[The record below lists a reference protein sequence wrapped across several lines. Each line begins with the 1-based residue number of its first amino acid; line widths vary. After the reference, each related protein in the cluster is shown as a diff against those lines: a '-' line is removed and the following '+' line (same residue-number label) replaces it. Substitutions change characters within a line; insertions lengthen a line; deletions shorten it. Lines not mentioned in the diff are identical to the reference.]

1 MAAVHR
7 VCAGVGCCVVGVAG
21 DELRQVAALRT
32 HAQEFRAKYGHAPP
46 PAVLARLIA
55 DDAQHASQTGET
67 RPLGVTALLIGDDYG
82 GVGIRRGTNTGTMAL
97 YRVEP
102 TGQFYRCRA
111 AAAGRA
117 YEDASAWLADR
128 LSETEAETSFGDASS
143 DHSTSPVD
151 EDTEASELIQV
162 ALQCLLQTKP
172 RNSEDDGAG
181 SECYTDGSAAE
192 LGSSSSVDDFQVGVV
207 SAAAGFRF
215 LTTAELAAALKAAE
229 ASK

>member
-1 MAAVHR
+1 
-7 VCAGVGCCVVGVAG
+7 
-21 DELRQVAALRT
+21 
-32 HAQEFRAKYGHAPP
+32 
-46 PAVLARLIA
+46 
-55 DDAQHASQTGET
+55 
-67 RPLGVTALLIGDDYG
+67 
-82 GVGIRRGTNTGTMAL
+82 MAL

-162 ALQCLLQTKP
+162 ALQFLLQTKP